1 MYAAVAPHVP
11 KIHTSAETWRAPSAA
26 AELRELDQERDAAMR
41 RSLKS

>member
-1 MYAAVAPHVP
+1 VHAGEPLEHPHVLERL
-11 KIHTSAETWRAPSAA
+11 AQALDRAA